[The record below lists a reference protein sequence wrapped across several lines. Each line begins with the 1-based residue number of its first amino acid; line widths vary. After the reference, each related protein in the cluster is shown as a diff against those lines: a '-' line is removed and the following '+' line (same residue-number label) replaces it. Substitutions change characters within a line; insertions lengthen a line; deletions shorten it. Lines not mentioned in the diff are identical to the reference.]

1 MHLDFAS
8 EYARRSDEEIRLL
21 IADRQNLVDEAR
33 DALDAEVRKRHRNGF
48 QIHVR
53 EPEEPRVH
61 VEEDDD
67 DENAVVVHSRELS
80 FPQLCPRCLAPA
92 DRFVRIS
99 CDGGSSWGLIPIVD
113 YALGLWR
120 YLFSRYPVP
129 FCNKCAVSVRLRR
142 WVERL
147 FILAVPAGSVY
158 LLMRYHMGVFGF
170 LVTCICF
177 YAAGFG
183 IWILSGMPKRW
194 APAGIEILSGWS
206 SKDRRL
212 AFANIEYEKAFVA
225 VNGRRAR
232 RD

>member
-1 MHLDFAS
+1 MRLDFAS
-8 EYARRSDEEIRLL
+8 EYVRRSNEEIRLL

-33 DALDAEVRKRHRNGF
+33 EALDAEVRNRRRNGF
-48 QIHVR
+48 QTHVR
-53 EPEEPRVH
+53 EPEEPRLH

-67 DENAVVVHSRELS
+67 DENVVVVHSRELR
-80 FPQLCPRCLAPA
+80 FPQVCPRCLAPA
-92 DRFVRIS
+92 DAIVRIS
-99 CDGGSSWGLIPIVD
+99 CLGGSSWGLIPILD

-129 FCNKCAVSVRLRR
+129 FCSKCAVSVRLRR

-147 FILAVPAGSVY
+147 FMLGVPAGSVY

-170 LVTCICF
+170 LVTCICL

-194 APAGIEILSGWS
+194 AQAGIEILNGWS
-206 SKDRRL
+206 SKNRRL
-212 AFANIEYEKAFVA
+212 TFAKLEYEKAFVA
-225 VNGRRAR
+225 LNQGAKRR
-232 RD
+232 

>member
-1 MHLDFAS
+1 MQLDFAS
-8 EYARRSDEEIRLL
+8 EYVRRSDKEIRLL

-33 DALDAEVRKRHRNGF
+33 EALDAEVRNRRRNGF
-48 QIHVR
+48 QTHVR
-53 EPEEPRVH
+53 KPEEPRLH

-67 DENAVVVHSRELS
+67 DENVVVVHSQELR
-80 FPQLCPRCLAPA
+80 FPQVCPRCLAPA
-92 DRFVRIS
+92 DAIVRIS
-99 CDGGSSWGLIPIVD
+99 CLGGSSWGLIPILD
-113 YALGLWR
+113 YALGSWR

-147 FILAVPAGSVY
+147 FMLAVPSGSVY
-158 LLMRYHMGVFGF
+158 FSVRYHMGVFGF
-170 LVTCICF
+170 LVTCICL

-194 APAGIEILSGWS
+194 TPAGIEILSGWS

-212 AFANIEYEKAFVA
+212 AFANPAYEKAFVA
-225 VNGRRAR
+225 LNKGSGRRK
-232 RD
+232 

>member
-1 MHLDFAS
+1 
-8 EYARRSDEEIRLL
+8 
-21 IADRQNLVDEAR
+21 
-33 DALDAEVRKRHRNGF
+33 
-48 QIHVR
+48 
-53 EPEEPRVH
+53 
-61 VEEDDD
+61 
-67 DENAVVVHSRELS
+67 
-80 FPQLCPRCLAPA
+80 
-92 DRFVRIS
+92 
-99 CDGGSSWGLIPIVD
+99 LIPIVD

-158 LLMRYHMGVFGF
+158 FSVRYHVGVFGF
-170 LVTCICF
+170 LIACVCF